1 MRDPTHPADRPAQ
14 LDRPARPDGNAQPD
28 RLALPKAELHVH
40 IEGTLEAD
48 MVFRLGAR
56 NGVRLPFAGVEDLRA
71 RYSFSNLG
79 SFLDLYYSCMAVL
92 RTEDDFFD
100 LADAYLARA
109 SKDGV
114 RHAEIFFDPQAH
126 TSRSVPLEA
135 VVNGLTSAVSAAR
148 SRYGMSAGLIACF
161 LRDQG
166 PDAAMDT
173 LDQLLHHRDAI
184 IGVGLDSAEVG
195 YPPALFADVFS
206 RARAQGLHC
215 VAHAGEEGPP
225 SYVWEALDVLRVER
239 IDHGVRSLEDRNLV
253 ARLADEQVPLT
264 VCPLSNVRLKVVE
277 RIEEHPVAAMLE
289 AGLAVTVNS
298 DDPAYFGGYL
308 DDNFAALAQGVG
320 LDSYAL
326 RTLARNS
333 LQASFLD
340 DATRKTH
347 LDHLDASED

>member
-1 MRDPTHPADRPAQ
+1 
-14 LDRPARPDGNAQPD
+14 
-28 RLALPKAELHVH
+28 
-40 IEGTLEAD
+40 
-48 MVFRLGAR
+48 MVFRLAAR
-56 NGVRLPFAGVEDLRA
+56 NGVQLPFAGVEDLRA

-79 SFLDLYYSCMAVL
+79 SFLELYYSCMAVL
-92 RTEDDFFD
+92 RTEEDFFD

-126 TSRSVPLEA
+126 VSRGVPLEA
-135 VVNGLTSAVSAAR
+135 VVDGLGAAIAAAP
-148 SRYGMSAGLIACF
+148 SSYGMSAGLIACF
-161 LRDQG
+161 LRDKG

-195 YPPALFADVFS
+195 YPPALFADVFAK
-206 RARAQGLHC
+206 ARAQDLHC

-225 SYVWEALDVLRVER
+225 SYVWEALDLLCVER
-239 IDHGVRSLEDRNLV
+239 IDHGVRSLEDPDLV
-253 ARLADEQVPLT
+253 MRLVDEQVPLT

-277 RIEEHPVAAMLE
+277 RIEEHPIAAMLE

-298 DDPAYFGGYL
+298 DDPAYFGGYVE
-308 DDNFAALAQGVG
+308 DNFTAVAAGVG
-320 LDSYAL
+320 LDSQAL

-333 LQASFLD
+333 LQAAFLD
-340 DATRKTH
+340 ETTRKIH
-347 LDHLDASED
+347 LDHLDAPADPH